1 MEYEDEAYDQE
12 SGKAEGFKVF
22 VSRIPSKWTSELLEQ
37 HFTSLGFGAV
47 LKVSTCPITYF

>member
-1 MEYEDEAYDQE
+1 MEYEDEAYDQG
-12 SGKAEGFKVF
+12 SGEAEGFKVF

>member
-1 MEYEDEAYDQE
+1 MEYEYEDCDQ
-12 SGKAEGFKVF
+12 GIGDAEGFKVF

-47 LKVSTCPITYF
+47 LKVSTLPFTYS